1 MQEFIYYNDKGID
14 FPLTEDIFVTTNI
27 EDAKNKSF
35 IISNTDEIK
44 SELTAKEID
53 FYIKNSH
60 LKEVPALKEYT
71 KLFMS
76 EKMIGD
82 DGILKEIGLIAL
94 DEKSRESAR
103 KEVMNSE
110 KLTSEKLK

>member
-53 FYIKNSH
+53 FYIKNS
-60 LKEVPALKEYT
+60 
-71 KLFMS
+71 
-76 EKMIGD
+76 
-82 DGILKEIGLIAL
+82 
-94 DEKSRESAR
+94 
-103 KEVMNSE
+103 
-110 KLTSEKLK
+110 